1 MKMIRLDSEE
11 RRRAIIEAA
20 LPLFARKGFA
30 GTTTKEIAEQAH
42 VSEALVFKHFPSKQ
56 ALYQAI
62 MLSGSD
68 GDPAF
73 ERLDALPASTQG
85 LVTMIHMM
93 VTHFLCPESENSR
106 DPCIRIRL
114 KMNSFLED
122 GEFVRLA
129 AEWVTQRI
137 YPKFAACFEAAIQSG
152 DLVDSPAA
160 PRNLFW
166 FSEHVATMLATV
178 HLPTQR
184 AIPYEGPSEAIV
196 EHAVWFILRGIGLKD
211 ASIRACFQPAQTFF
225 QPALLSQPH

>member
-1 MKMIRLDSEE
+1 MKVTRLDSEE

-30 GTTTKEIAEQAH
+30 GTTTKEIAEQAR

-73 ERLDALPASTQG
+73 ERLDALPPSTDG

-93 VTHFLCPESENSR
+93 VTYFLCPDTENSV

-129 AEWVTQRI
+129 AEWVTHRI
-137 YPKFAACFEAAIQSG
+137 YPKFAACFEAAVQSG
-152 DLVDSPAA
+152 DLIASPAS

-166 FSEHVATMLATV
+166 FSEHLATMLATV

-184 AIPYEGPSEAIV
+184 VIPYQEPPEAII
-196 EHAVWFILRGIGLKD
+196 EHAVWFILRGVGLKD
-211 ASIRACFQPAQTFF
+211 TAIQTYFR
-225 QPALLSQPH
+225 PALLLRSH